1 MKDTKQKMV
10 EIARSFSYKLNL
22 GNYQTCDFFCSQKAE
37 VSEEKAIETSETLY
51 NFCKSEVIKS
61 VNEYLSQKVNVEE
74 LRKLG
79 DEWKKKYNQLC
90 QLTELSTEEKEAKKL
105 TENK

>member
-1 MKDTKQKMV
+1 MNSKSKQKMCEV
-10 EIARSFSYKLNL
+10 ARSFSYKLNL

-37 VSEEKAIETSETLY
+37 VPENEAIKKSEDLH

-74 LRKLG
+74 LRRLG
-79 DEWKKKYNQLC
+79 DEWTKRYNQLS
-90 QLTELSTEEKEAKKL
+90 QLSKLKEEELEAKKL
-105 TENK
+105 TEK